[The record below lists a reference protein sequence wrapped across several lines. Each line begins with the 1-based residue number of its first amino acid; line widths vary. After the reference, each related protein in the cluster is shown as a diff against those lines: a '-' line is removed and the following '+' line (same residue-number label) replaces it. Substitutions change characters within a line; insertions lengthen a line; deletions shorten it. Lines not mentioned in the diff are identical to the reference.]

1 MDICSSCQHRDECDA
16 PTKGL
21 DFECLGRRLL
31 AKNVRR
37 LRKQKGLTQKE
48 LSHRA
53 GIDRTYLTRLE
64 TEAINVSVN
73 VVFAL
78 AKSLDTRPESLF
90 NFDIER
96 PESPEPLVDSSST

>member
-1 MDICSSCQHRDECDA
+1 MDICTRCQHRDECDA

-21 DFECLGRRLL
+21 DFDCLGRRLL

-37 LRKQKGLTQKE
+37 IRKKKGLTQRE

-64 TEAINVSVN
+64 TEAINVSIN

-78 AKSLDTRPESLF
+78 AKSLDIKPKSLF
-90 NFDIER
+90 DFEKER
-96 PESPEPLVDSSST
+96 PETPEPTVDSSSA